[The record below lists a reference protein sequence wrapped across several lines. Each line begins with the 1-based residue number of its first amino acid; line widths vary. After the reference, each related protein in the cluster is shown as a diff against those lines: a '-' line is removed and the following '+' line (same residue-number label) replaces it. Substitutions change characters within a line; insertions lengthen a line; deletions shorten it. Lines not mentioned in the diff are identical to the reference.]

1 MLTLRLF
8 KIKMHTRRVLI
19 LKRSLP
25 IFAFICVSLMT
36 AWPALIQHKETIEIS
51 KKEVRR
57 AVNGAKIDMQQVH
70 FFSADDKEQPFRVTA
85 ESVQETDPKR
95 KIITLDKPKA
105 EYLMNSGE
113 ILYASA
119 PYGFAFQKEE
129 YMYFEQDVHISS
141 KSGYKAVTDA
151 VVVHYK
157 NNKMQGDKP
166 ITVEGPSGT
175 LKAQGFLIENKGEHL
190 TFKKK
195 TKSVVFD
202 KDGPVTITSDDG
214 LFIDRTNRS
223 MTATKN
229 AVVVQGDKTLKG
241 DKIIVYYTENPDD
254 RLKKV
259 EAFGHVSAETPKER
273 ITGDQGEYDPKTG
286 MVFMTG
292 NVHIY
297 QGSTHLTAPKAKMNL
312 KTGVHSLI
320 QNKKGTATGRVRGTL
335 IPSKVK

>member
-36 AWPALIQHKETIEIS
+36 AWPALIQHKETVEIT

-57 AVNGAKIDMQQVH
+57 AVKGAKINMQQVH
-70 FFSADDKEQPFRVTA
+70 FFSADEKKQPFRVTA

-113 ILYASA
+113 ILYATA
-119 PYGFAFQKEE
+119 PYGFAFQEEE
-129 YMYFEQDVHISS
+129 YMYFEQDVHATS
-141 KSGYKAVTDA
+141 KSGYNVLTDA
-151 VVVHYK
+151 VIVDYK
-157 NNKMQGDKP
+157 NNKIHGDKL
-166 ITVEGPSGT
+166 ITVEGPIGT
-175 LKAQGFLIENKGEHL
+175 LKAQGFLIENQGDHL
-190 TFKKK
+190 NFKRK
-195 TKSVVFD
+195 TNTVIFD
-202 KDGPVTITSDDG
+202 KEGPVTITSDDG
-214 LFIDRTNRS
+214 LFIDRIKKAI
-223 MTATKN
+223 TATKN

-241 DKIIVYYTENPDD
+241 DKIIMYYTENPDD

-259 EAFGHVSAETPKER
+259 EAFGHVSAETPTER
-273 ITGDQGEYDPKTG
+273 MTGDQGQYDPKTG
-286 MVFMTG
+286 MVLMTG

-297 QGSTHLTAPKAKMNL
+297 QGSTHLTAPKAEMNL

-320 QNKKGTATGRVRGTL
+320 QNKKDMGTGRVKGTL
-335 IPSKVK
+335 IPSKIK